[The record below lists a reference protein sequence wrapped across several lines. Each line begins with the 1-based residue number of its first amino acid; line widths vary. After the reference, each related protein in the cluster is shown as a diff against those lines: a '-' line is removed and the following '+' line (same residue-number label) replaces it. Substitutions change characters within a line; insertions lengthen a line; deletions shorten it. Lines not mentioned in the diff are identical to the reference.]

1 MFNAGR
7 LAKRLKT
14 SHDVHMKIKIG
25 SQHGGW
31 TAISGETS
39 DLIRLPGNVC
49 EPQYSQS
56 ERDKA
61 RLLAAIEKAIS
72 RLDNGTYGVCE
83 SCGCDIRVKRLMA
96 YPLTTLCDLC
106 DD

>member
-1 MFNAGR
+1 
-7 LAKRLKT
+7 
-14 SHDVHMKIKIG
+14 MKIKIG
-25 SQHGGW
+25 SHYGGW

-39 DLIRLPGNVC
+39 DSIRLPGSVH
-49 EPQYSQS
+49 EPQHSHS
-56 ERDKA
+56 EHEKA

-72 RLDNGTYGVCE
+72 RLDSGTYGVCE